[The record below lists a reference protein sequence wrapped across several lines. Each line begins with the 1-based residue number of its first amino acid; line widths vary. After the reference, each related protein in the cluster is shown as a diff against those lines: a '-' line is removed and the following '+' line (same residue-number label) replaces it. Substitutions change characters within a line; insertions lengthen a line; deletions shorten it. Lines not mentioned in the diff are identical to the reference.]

1 MSSEEIRVII
11 VVYLAVF
18 LPLFIYF
25 KNKSKLPIWIPSFY
39 MIAVVVC
46 ALGWEL
52 WFTFGWLDGDPV
64 DIRRSEN
71 LNTWLPK
78 NINWLMNSMGDA
90 GAVLLGGVW
99 LMWISHGKDKS
110 IFMKWKWSAFV
121 VLLLWCIGQNIL
133 VEMFLYHDQLAEG
146 KALSWAPLSPLG
158 PYINPILFEFNERTN
173 HKQQVIIMTINP
185 TEISDII
192 KDKIKNLDIKT
203 QSHIEGTLVYLTD
216 GIARIYG
223 ITAAIQG

>member
-1 MSSEEIRVII
+1 MSFEEARVITI
-11 VVYLAVF
+11 VYLAVF
-18 LPLFIYF
+18 LPFLIYF
-25 KNKSKLPIWIPSFY
+25 KNKSNLPKWIPTFY
-39 MIAVVVC
+39 LIAIVIC
-46 ALGWEL
+46 SLGWEL

-99 LMWISHGKDKS
+99 LMWISHAKDKS
-110 IFMKWKWSAFV
+110 IFMKWKWSAFA

-158 PYINPILFEFNERTN
+158 PYINPILFEFNERT
-173 HKQQVIIMTINP
+173 IMLQSQMPWLLLPWFFYRTLINLN
-185 TEISDII
+185 
-192 KDKIKNLDIKT
+192 K
-203 QSHIEGTLVYLTD
+203 
-216 GIARIYG
+216 
-223 ITAAIQG
+223 